1 MQLKDKQME
10 ITIARNM
17 AVGTINISGYSDKY
31 EAKAMNKQ
39 AAPRLPKTQNVEM
52 YTCIYYDQSLFV
64 IILTNVVRKS
74 DLISVF
80 AFL

>member
-1 MQLKDKQME
+1 MQLKDRQME

-39 AAPRLPKTQNVEM
+39 AAPRLPKTKCQNV
-52 YTCIYYDQSLFV
+52 CIYHE
-64 IILTNVVRKS
+64 
-74 DLISVF
+74 
-80 AFL
+80 